1 MSFRTALSG
10 INAATAD
17 LNVTSHNI
25 ANVNTPGFKGSRTD
39 FAEVFSVS
47 PFGLS
52 RNATGSG
59 VRVAS
64 VSQQF
69 IQGNIEFTNNNLDLA
84 ISGQGFFTVSDKGML
99 AYTRAGNFSP
109 DRNGFV
115 MNPAG
120 QRLQVFPPIPG
131 TSSFDTGRMV
141 DLRLSIAESAPTA
154 TTTIGVGANLPAK
167 AEPPVVAP
175 FDQNDPKS
183 YNHTTSLTIYDSLGV
198 AHVATMYFVKTAN
211 DNEWQMYTSI
221 DGNPVGG
228 AETLQYSSTG
238 ALITPASGSITLPPH
253 TPGTGAADITLT
265 LEIGDSTQY
274 GERFAVNELRQ
285 NGAAS
290 GRLTGIEVSAEGVV
304 TARYTNGQS
313 IPLGQVALTSFTNPQ
328 GLQKLGDNAW
338 GETFA
343 SGQPIRGI
351 AGTSSFGLI
360 ESGAL
365 EGSNVDLTE
374 QLVNMITAQRNF
386 QANAQTITVNDQV
399 TQTVLNIR

>member
-141 DLRLSIAESAPTA
+141 DLRLSITESAPTA

-167 AEPPVVAP
+167 AEQPVVAP
-175 FDQNDPKS
+175 FDPNDPKS

-238 ALITPASGSITLPPH
+238 ALIAPASGSITLPPH

-265 LEIGDSTQY
+265 LEIGESTQY

>member
-69 IQGNIEFTNNNLDLA
+69 VQGNIEFTNNNLDLA

-131 TSSFDTGRMV
+131 TSAFDTGRMV
-141 DLRLSIAESAPTA
+141 DLRLSITESAPTA
-154 TTTIGVGANLPAK
+154 TTQVGVGANLPAK
-167 AEPPVVAP
+167 ADPPVTSP
-175 FDQNDPKS
+175 FDPDDPTS
-183 YNHTTSLTIYDSLGV
+183 FNHTTSLTIYDSLGV
-198 AHVATMYFVKTAN
+198 AHVATMYFVKTAT
-211 DNEWQMYTSI
+211 DNEWEMHTNI
-221 DGNPVGG
+221 DGTAVGG
-228 AETLQYSSTG
+228 AQTLQYSNTG
-238 ALITPASGSITLPPH
+238 ALTTPASGRINLPNY
-253 TPGTGAADITLT
+253 TPTSGAADIVMTLD
-265 LEIGDSTQY
+265 IGKSTQY
-274 GERFAVNELRQ
+274 GERFAVNELSQ
-285 NGAAS
+285 DGAAS
-290 GRLTGIEVSAEGVV
+290 GRLTGIEVSPEGVV

-313 IPLGQVALTSFTNPQ
+313 TPLGQIAMTTFTNPQ

-338 GETFA
+338 GETFS
-343 SGQPIRGI
+343 SGQPIRGN

-386 QANAQTITVNDQV
+386 QANAQTITTNDQV

>member
-141 DLRLSIAESAPTA
+141 DLRLSITESAPTA

-175 FDQNDPKS
+175 FDPNDPKS